1 MISEKEKIIY
11 NSFLYTQRAS
21 QNKPF
26 RPRQN
31 FDKITGT
38 EEASIKKL
46 FLLLSKYRHINYNDY
61 FIAPY
66 KVYGKD
72 NYFELSFYNTTR
84 ALKCYTMYM
93 KDKELSD
100 PDHPE
105 TLKSSKECLKFI
117 HKYCT
122 KEKITLAQYKNA
134 VDGTMPLILQ
144 HLREHKINFYIIHS
158 LNVEAKLRQ
167 IDNQLLD
174 FIVKDYNQISSAT
187 RTKLASSKL
196 LKEKIK
202 NGIKIIETD
211 LNNKI
216 KHL

>member
-11 NSFLYTQRAS
+11 NNFLYIQRTT

-26 RPRQN
+26 KSRQN

-38 EEASIKKL
+38 EEASLKKL
-46 FLLLSKYRHINYNDY
+46 FLLLSKYRHINYSDY

-66 KVYGKD
+66 KIYGTD
-72 NYFELSFYNTTR
+72 NYFDLAFYNTTR

-105 TLKSSKECLKFI
+105 TIKAAKECIKFI

-122 KEKITLAQYKNA
+122 LNNLTLGEYKNTIE
-134 VDGTMPLILQ
+134 GTMPVFLQ
-144 HLREHKINFYIIHS
+144 HLREHKINFYTIHS
-158 LNVEAKLRQ
+158 LNVETKLKQ

-174 FIVKDYNQISSAT
+174 FIVKDYHQISNAT
-187 RTKLASSKL
+187 RTKLAASRV

-202 NGIKIIETD
+202 NGLKIIEED
-211 LNNKI
+211 LNNRRKS
-216 KHL
+216 L

>member
-11 NSFLYTQRAS
+11 NSFLYTQRTS

-46 FLLLSKYRHINYNDY
+46 FLLLSKYKHINYNDY

-93 KDKELSD
+93 KEKELSD

-105 TLKSSKECLKFI
+105 TLKSSKECLRFI
-117 HKYCT
+117 HQYCT
-122 KEKITLAQYKNA
+122 QEKITLSEYKNA
-134 VDGTMPLILQ
+134 IEGTMPMVLQ

-158 LNVEAKLRQ
+158 LNVEAKLKQ

-187 RTKLASSKL
+187 RTKLAASKL

>member
-11 NSFLYTQRAS
+11 NSFLYTQRIS

-105 TLKSSKECLKFI
+105 TLESSKECLKFI

-122 KEKITLAQYKNA
+122 REKITLDQYKNA

-158 LNVEAKLRQ
+158 LNVEAKLKQ

-187 RTKLASSKL
+187 RTKLAASKL